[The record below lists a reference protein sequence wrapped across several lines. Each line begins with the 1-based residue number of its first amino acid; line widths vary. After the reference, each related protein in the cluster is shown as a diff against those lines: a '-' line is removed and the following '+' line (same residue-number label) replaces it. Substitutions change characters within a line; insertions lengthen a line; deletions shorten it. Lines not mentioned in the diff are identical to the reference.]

1 MALNPSGFFIRRPV
15 ATTLLTLAIGL
26 IGLLAMTRLPVAPL
40 PQIEFPAI
48 QVNAVLPGGSPETL
62 ASSVATPLERQF
74 GRIAGITEM
83 SSTSTLGSTSI
94 VLQFDLDRDIDSA
107 SRDVQAAINAARS
120 FLPPNLPTLPNYRKV
135 NPADSPV
142 IILALS
148 SDLYRMTEVYNV
160 ASSILQQKLSQ
171 TPGVG
176 QVMIGGSSLPGIRIE
191 VNPSYLNNYGLGLE
205 DIRKVI
211 QGQNVRRPVGVIE
224 NHDLTW
230 ILRPLDQM
238 VKVEEYQKLIVA
250 NHNGTTLRL
259 GDLAQITEAAEDARA
274 IGFRGDQPCV
284 ILLVNR
290 QPGANIIDTA
300 DRVIA
305 MLPELQASIPAGMTL
320 DKVIDRT
327 LTIRASVHDIELS
340 LVVSILLVV
349 FVVYLFLGN
358 IRTTLIPVIAIPVSL
373 LGTYGVMYALN
384 YSLNNLT
391 LMALTIA
398 TGFVVDD
405 AIVVT
410 ENITRHLQRGLSPR
424 AAAIKGSQEIGF
436 TVFSISI
443 SLVAVFLPLLL
454 MEGML
459 GRLFREFSV
468 TLASA
473 VLISMMISLITT
485 PMLCSIFLRAEPSD
499 GQHQGGFA
507 RMTESFQ
514 QRIELGYGRG
524 IRWVVDHQI
533 LMFLLTSLTVFATG
547 YLYKTIPKGF
557 FPQQDTGRLMG
568 QVIADQQTSYQAM
581 VGRLHQYI
589 QIMREDPAIQVVV
602 GFAGGS
608 GPGGG
613 GSAVNTARVFGA
625 LKPLSE
631 RKLSA
636 DEVIGRLRGK
646 MLKVPGGQLF
656 LQPPQ
661 DLRIGGKI
669 SATQWQYSLKATTLD
684 DLRDWSP
691 KVMDALRSIPAI
703 TDLSM
708 DHQNAGISAVVEID
722 RETAMRLGV
731 TVQAI
736 DDTLYDAFG
745 QRQVSTLYGSL
756 NQTHVVMS
764 VPLESAATHADALDQ
779 LYVSNRS
786 GKQIPL
792 RQLAH
797 FRIENVPLQV
807 NHSEQFPSTTYSFN
821 LIPGYSLSDAIKD
834 IKVVE
839 TRIGLPDGVK
849 GKFQGAALAF
859 QSSLK
864 SQPYLVLA
872 ALLSVYIVLGIL
884 YENTLH
890 PITILSTIPSAGVGA
905 LLALMFF
912 KIELNVIGLI
922 GIILLIGIVKK
933 NAIMMIDFA
942 LHLEE
947 HEGLDPK
954 EAIIRA
960 CLLRFRPIMMTTLA
974 AIFGA
979 IPLAF
984 GRGPGFEIRQPLG
997 ISIIGGLLLSQVITL
1012 YSTPVVYLAMEKF
1025 RLKLAHWRHAITAR

>member
-1 MALNPSGFFIRRPV
+1 MALNPSAFFIRRPV
-15 ATTLLTLAIGL
+15 ATTLLTLAIALVG
-26 IGLLAMTRLPVAPL
+26 ILAMTRLAVAPL

-48 QVNAVLPGGSPETL
+48 QVNANLPGGSPETL
-62 ASSVATPLERQF
+62 ASTVATPLERQF

-94 VLQFDLDRDIDSA
+94 TLQFDLDRNIDAA

-148 SDLYRMTEVYNV
+148 SDQYPMTAVYNM
-160 ASSILQQKLSQ
+160 ASSILQQRLSQ

-191 VNPSYLNNYGLGLE
+191 IDPSYLNHYGIGLE
-205 DIRKVI
+205 DIRRVI
-211 QGQNVRRPVGVIE
+211 AGQNIRRPVGVIE
-224 NHDLTW
+224 SHDLTW
-230 ILRPLDQM
+230 ILRPIDQLLR
-238 VKVEEYQKLIVA
+238 VEDYQALIVA
-250 NHNGTTLRL
+250 TANGTTLRL
-259 GDLAQITEAAEDARA
+259 GDLAHITQAAEDARA
-274 IGFRGDQPCV
+274 IGFKGDEPCV

-320 DKVIDRT
+320 TKVIDRT
-327 LTIRASVHDIELS
+327 LTIRASVHDIEFS

-358 IRTTLIPVIAIPVSL
+358 LRTTLIPIIAIPVSL
-373 LGTYGVMYALN
+373 LGTYGVMYLLD

-410 ENITRHLQRGLSPR
+410 ENITRHLQRGMSSR
-424 AAAIKGSQEIGF
+424 EAAIKGSQEIAF

-454 MEGML
+454 MEGMI

-468 TLASA
+468 TLATA
-473 VLISMMISLITT
+473 VLISMLISLITT
-485 PMLCSIFLRAEPSD
+485 PMLCSIFLRPDKVENEQTGRFSHLTASI
-499 GQHQGGFA
+499 QN
-507 RMTESFQ
+507 
-514 QRIELGYGRG
+514 RIESGYGRG
-524 IRWVVDHQI
+524 IRWVVDHQL
-533 LMFLLTSLTVFATG
+533 LMLLITFLTIIGTG
-547 YLYKTIPKGF
+547 YLYKIIPKGF

-581 VGRLHQYI
+581 VGRLHEYI
-589 QIMREDPAIQVVV
+589 RIMGEDPAIQVVV

-631 RKLSA
+631 RRLNA
-636 DEVIGRLRGK
+636 DGVIGRLRSQ
-646 MLKVPGGQLF
+646 MMKVPGGQLF

-669 SATQWQYSLKATTLD
+669 SATQWQYTLKASTLD

-691 KVMDALRSIPAI
+691 KVLEALRSISAI
-703 TDLSM
+703 TDLNM
-708 DHQNAGISAVVEID
+708 DHQNAGLSAVVEID

-736 DDTLYDAFG
+736 DDTLYDAYG
-745 QRQVSTLYGSL
+745 QRQISTLYGAL

-764 VPLESAATHADALDQ
+764 VPLDAAEHAGALEN
-779 LYVSNRS
+779 LYVANRQ

-792 RQLAH
+792 RQVAH
-797 FRIENVPLQV
+797 FRMENMPLQV

-821 LIPGYSLSDAIKD
+821 LIPGYSLSDAIQD
-834 IKVVE
+834 IKRVE
-839 TRIGLPDGVK
+839 AKIGLPSGVK

-864 SQPYLVLA
+864 SQPFLVLA
-872 ALLSVYIVLGIL
+872 ALISVYIVLGML

-905 LLALMFF
+905 LLGLMLF

-942 LHLEE
+942 LHLE
-947 HEGLDPK
+947 HVEGLDPK

-960 CLLRFRPIMMTTLA
+960 CLLRFRPIMMTTFA

-979 IPLAF
+979 LPLAF

-1012 YSTPVVYLAMEKF
+1012 YSTPVVYLAME
-1025 RLKLAHWRHAITAR
+1025 RLRMRMSRWRQAISAR

>member
-1 MALNPSGFFIRRPV
+1 MAMNPSAFFIRRPV
-15 ATTLLTLAIGL
+15 ATTLLTVAIGL
-26 IGLLAMTRLPVAPL
+26 VGLLAMSRLAVAPL

-62 ASSVATPLERQF
+62 ASTVATPLERQF

-83 SSTSTLGSTSI
+83 SSTSTLGGTSV
-94 VLQFDLDRDIDSA
+94 VLQFDLDRDIDAA

-148 SDLYRMTEVYNV
+148 SDLYPMSEVYNV
-160 ASSILQQKLSQ
+160 ASSILQQRLSQ

-191 VNPSYLNNYGLGLE
+191 VDPAYLNNYGLGLE
-205 DIRKVI
+205 DIRRVI
-211 QGQNVRRPVGVIE
+211 QGQNIRRPVGVIE

-230 ILRPLDQM
+230 ILKPMDQLL
-238 VKVEEYQKLIVA
+238 KVEEYQNLIIRTA
-250 NHNGTTLRL
+250 KGQTLRL
-259 GDLAQITEAAEDARA
+259 GDLAHITQAAEDARA
-274 IGFRGDQPCV
+274 IGFMGDQPCV

-290 QPGANIIDTA
+290 QPGANIIDAA

-305 MLPELQASIPAGMTL
+305 MMPELQASIPAGMTL
-320 DKVIDRT
+320 TKVIDRT

-358 IRTTLIPVIAIPVSL
+358 LKTTLIPVIAIPVSI
-373 LGTYGVMYALN
+373 LGTYGVMFALD

-410 ENITRHLQRGLSPR
+410 ENITRHLERGLSPR
-424 AAAIKGSQEIGF
+424 AAAIRGSKEIGF
-436 TVFSISI
+436 TILSISI

-473 VLISMMISLITT
+473 VLISMVISLVTT
-485 PMLCSIFLRAEPSD
+485 PMLCSVFLRHEPEDKALRGRFSLW
-499 GQHQGGFA
+499 
-507 RMTESFQ
+507 TEAFQ
-514 QRIELGYGRG
+514 SRIESGYGRG
-524 IRWVVDHQI
+524 IRWVVEHQF
-533 LMFLLTSLTVFATG
+533 LMLILTSLTVFATG

-581 VGRLHQYI
+581 VGRLHEYI
-589 QIMREDPAIQVVV
+589 RIMGEDPAIQVVV

-625 LKPLSE
+625 LKPLSD
-631 RKLSA
+631 RGVNA
-636 DEVIGRLRGK
+636 DAVIGRLRSK
-646 MLKVPGGQLF
+646 MLQVPGGQLF

-669 SATQWQYSLKATTLD
+669 SATQWQYTLKASTLD

-691 KVMDALRSIPAI
+691 KVLEALRSIPAI
-703 TDLSM
+703 TDLNM
-708 DHQNAGISAVVEID
+708 DHQNAGLSAVVEID

-731 TVQAI
+731 SVQAI
-736 DDTLYDAFG
+736 DDALYDAFG
-745 QRQVSTLYGSL
+745 QRQVSTLYGRL
-756 NQTHVVMS
+756 NQAHVVMG
-764 VPLESAATHADALDQ
+764 VPLNAAERAGALDH
-779 LYVSNRS
+779 LYVASRS
-786 GKQIPL
+786 GKAVPL

-797 FRIENVPLQV
+797 FRMENIPLQV

-834 IKVVE
+834 IQTVE
-839 TRIGLPDGVK
+839 ARIGLPDGVK

-864 SQPYLVLA
+864 SQPFLVLA
-872 ALLSVYIVLGIL
+872 ALISVYIVLGML

-905 LLALMFF
+905 LLGLMLF

-942 LHLEE
+942 LHLEQ

-997 ISIIGGLLLSQVITL
+997 ISIIGGLLLSQLITL
-1012 YSTPVVYLAMEKF
+1012 YSTPVVYLAMERF
-1025 RLKLAHWRHAITAR
+1025 RLKMAQWRLAFSSR

>member
-1 MALNPSGFFIRRPV
+1 MALNLSAFFIHRPV
-15 ATTLLTLAIGL
+15 ATTLLTFAIGL
-26 IGLLAMTRLPVAPL
+26 VGLLAMTRLPVAPL

-94 VLQFDLDRDIDSA
+94 TLQFDLDRDIDAA

-120 FLPPNLPTLPNYRKV
+120 FLPPNLPTLPNYKKV

-148 SDLYRMTEVYNV
+148 SELYPMTEVYNV
-160 ASSILQQKLSQ
+160 ASSILQQRLSQ

-191 VNPSYLNNYGLGLE
+191 IDPAYLNHYGLGLE
-205 DIRKVI
+205 DIRRVI

-230 ILRPLDQM
+230 ILRPVDQLLN
-238 VKVEEYQKLIVA
+238 VEDYRALTVA
-250 NHNGTTLRL
+250 SANGTTLKL
-259 GDLAQITEAAEDARA
+259 GDLARITPAAEDARA
-274 IGFRGDQPCV
+274 IGYKGDEPCV

-305 MLPELQASIPAGMTL
+305 MMPELQASIPAGMSLT
-320 DKVIDRT
+320 KVIDRT

-358 IRTTLIPVIAIPVSL
+358 LRTTLIPVIAIPVSI
-373 LGTYGVMYALN
+373 LGTYGVMYALD

-410 ENITRHLQRGLSPR
+410 ENISRHLHAGLTPKE
-424 AAAIKGSQEIGF
+424 AAIKGSREIGF
-436 TVFSISI
+436 TVLSISI

-468 TLASA
+468 TLAAA
-473 VLISMMISLITT
+473 VLISMVISLVTT
-485 PMLCSIFLRAEPSD
+485 PMLCSLFLRPEHPDPAQKS
-499 GQHQGGFA
+499 GFS
-507 RMTESFQ
+507 RLTESFQ
-514 QRIELGYGRG
+514 QRIESGYGHG

-533 LMFLLTSLTVFATG
+533 LMLLVTSLTVFGTG
-547 YLYKTIPKGF
+547 YLYKSIPKGF

-568 QVIADQQTSYQAM
+568 QVIADQQTSFQAM

-589 QIMREDPAIQVVV
+589 RIMGEDPAIQVVV

-613 GSAVNTARVFGA
+613 GSAANTARVFGA

-636 DEVIGRLRGK
+636 DGVIGRLRSK
-646 MLKVPGGQLF
+646 MLQVPGGQLF

-669 SATQWQYSLKATTLD
+669 SATQWQYTLKASTLD

-691 KVMDALRSIPAI
+691 RLLEALRTIPAI
-703 TDLSM
+703 TDLNM
-708 DHQNAGISAVVEID
+708 DHQNAGLSAVIEID

-731 TVQAI
+731 TIQAI
-736 DDTLYDAFG
+736 DDTLYDAYG
-745 QRQVSTLYGSL
+745 QRQVSTLYGPL
-756 NQTHVVMS
+756 NQAHVVMS
-764 VPLESAATHADALDQ
+764 VPLDTAEHAGALEN
-779 LYVSNRS
+779 LYVANQS

-792 RQLAH
+792 RQVAR
-797 FRIENVPLQV
+797 FRMENMPLQV

-821 LIPGYSLSDAIKD
+821 LIPGYSLSDAISD
-834 IKVVE
+834 IKAVE
-839 TRIGLPDGVK
+839 ARIGLPDGVK

-864 SQPYLVLA
+864 SQPFLVLA
-872 ALLSVYIVLGIL
+872 ALISVYIVLGML

-905 LLALMFF
+905 LLGLMLF

-984 GRGPGFEIRQPLG
+984 GKGPGFEIRQPLG

-1012 YSTPVVYLAMEKF
+1012 YSTPVVYLAMERF
-1025 RLKLAHWRHAITAR
+1025 RLKMAQWRQALTVS

>member
-1 MALNPSGFFIRRPV
+1 MALNPSAFFIRRPV

-26 IGLLAMTRLPVAPL
+26 VGLLAMTRLPVAPL

-62 ASSVATPLERQF
+62 ASTVATPLERQF
-74 GRIAGITEM
+74 GRIAGVTEM

-94 VLQFDLDRDIDSA
+94 VLQFDLNRDIDAA
-107 SRDVQAAINAARS
+107 SRDVQSAINAARS

-176 QVMIGGSSLPGIRIE
+176 QVVIGGSSLPGIRIE
-191 VNPSYLNNYGLGLE
+191 LDPAYLNNYGLGLE

-211 QGQNVRRPVGVIE
+211 QGQNVRRPVGIIE

-230 ILRPLDQM
+230 ILRPFDQL
-238 VKVEEYQKLIVA
+238 VKVEEYQNLIVA
-250 NHNGTTLRL
+250 NANGTTVRL
-259 GDLAQITEAAEDARA
+259 GDLATITEAAEDARA
-274 IGFRGDQPCV
+274 IGFNGDQPCV

-290 QPGANIIDTA
+290 QPGANIIEAA

-305 MLPELQASIPAGMTL
+305 MLPELQASIPAGMSLT
-320 DKVIDRT
+320 KVIDRT

-358 IRTTLIPVIAIPVSL
+358 LRTTLIPVIAIPVSI
-373 LGTYGVMYALN
+373 LGTYGVMYALH

-410 ENITRHLQRGLSPR
+410 ENITRHLQRGLSAR

-436 TVFSISI
+436 TVLSISI

-454 MEGML
+454 MEGMI

-468 TLASA
+468 TLAAA
-473 VLISMMISLITT
+473 VLISMLISLITT
-485 PMLCSIFLRAEPSD
+485 PMLCSLFLRPESLEVRHK
-499 GQHQGGFA
+499 GRF
-507 RMTESFQ
+507 RRLTEAFQ
-514 QRIELGYGRG
+514 QRIESGYGRG

-533 LMFLLTSLTVFATG
+533 LMLLITSLTVFATG

-581 VGRLHQYI
+581 VARLHQYI
-589 QIMREDPAIQVVV
+589 RIMGDDPAIQVVV

-625 LKPLSE
+625 LKPLEE
-631 RKLSA
+631 RKISA
-636 DEVIGRLRGK
+636 DGVIARLRGK

-661 DLRIGGKI
+661 DLRIGGKV
-669 SATQWQYSLKATTLD
+669 SATQWQYSLKAGTLD
-684 DLRDWSP
+684 ELRDWSP
-691 KVMDALRSIPAI
+691 RVLDALRTIPAI

-708 DHQNAGISAVVEID
+708 DHQNAGISAIVEID

-731 TVQAI
+731 TIQAI

-745 QRQVSTLYGSL
+745 QRQISTLYGPL
-756 NQTHVVMS
+756 NQSHVVMS
-764 VPLESAATHADALDQ
+764 VPLDAARHAGALEN
-779 LYVSNRS
+779 LYVANRT

-792 RQLAH
+792 RQLAQ
-797 FRIENVPLQV
+797 FRLENVPLQV

-834 IKVVE
+834 IKAVE
-839 TRIGLPDGVK
+839 ARIDLPDGIK

-872 ALLSVYIVLGIL
+872 ALISVYIVLGML

-905 LLALMFF
+905 LLGLMMF

-942 LHLEE
+942 LHLEQ

-954 EAIIRA
+954 EAIIQA

-997 ISIIGGLLLSQVITL
+997 ISIIGGLLLSQIITL
-1012 YSTPVVYLAMEKF
+1012 YSTPVVYLAMERF
-1025 RLKLAHWRHAITAR
+1025 RLKIAQWRETIATR

>member
-1 MALNPSGFFIRRPV
+1 MALNPSAFFIRRPV
-15 ATTLLTLAIGL
+15 ATTLLTVAIAL
-26 IGLLAMTRLPVAPL
+26 IGILAMSRLAVAPL

-62 ASSVATPLERQF
+62 ASTVATPLERQF

-83 SSTSTLGSTSI
+83 SSTSTLGGTSI
-94 VLQFDLDRDIDSA
+94 VLQFDLDRDIDAA

-148 SDLYRMTEVYNV
+148 SDLYPMTEVYNV
-160 ASSILQQKLSQ
+160 ASSILQQRLSQ

-191 VNPSYLNNYGLGLE
+191 VNPAYLNNYGLGLD
-205 DIRKVI
+205 DIRRVI
-211 QGQNVRRPVGVIE
+211 QAQNVRRPVGVIE
-224 NHDLTW
+224 NHETTW
-230 ILRPLDQM
+230 ILKPMDQLM
-238 VKVEEYQKLIVA
+238 KVEEYQNLIVTTSK
-250 NHNGTTLRL
+250 GSTLRL
-259 GDLAQITEAAEDARA
+259 GELAKITQAAEDARA
-274 IGFRGDQPCV
+274 IGFKGDQPCV

-305 MLPELQASIPAGMTL
+305 MLPELQASIPAGMSLT
-320 DKVIDRT
+320 KVIDRT

-358 IRTTLIPVIAIPVSL
+358 LKTTLIPVIAIPVSI
-373 LGTYGVMYALN
+373 LGTYGVMYAFD

-410 ENITRHLQRGLSPR
+410 ENITRHLERGLSPR
-424 AAAIKGSQEIGF
+424 AAAIQGSQEIGF
-436 TVFSISI
+436 TVLSISI

-454 MEGML
+454 MEGMI

-468 TLASA
+468 TLAAA
-473 VLISMMISLITT
+473 VLISMVISLVTT
-485 PMLCSIFLRAEPSD
+485 PMLCSIFLRREPAMSSSK
-499 GQHQGGFA
+499 GRFSQW
-507 RMTESFQ
+507 TETLQTRVES
-514 QRIELGYGRG
+514 GYGRG
-524 IRWVVDHQI
+524 IRWVVEHQL
-533 LMFLLTSLTVFATG
+533 LMLFITSLTVFATG

-581 VGRLHQYI
+581 VGRLHEYI
-589 QIMREDPAIQVVV
+589 RIMGADPAIQVVV

-625 LKPLSE
+625 LKPLEE
-631 RKLSA
+631 RGLSA
-636 DEVIGRLRGK
+636 DGVIGRLRGK
-646 MLKVPGGQLF
+646 MLEVPGGQLF

-669 SATQWQYSLKATTLD
+669 SATQWQYTLKASTLD

-691 KVMDALRSIPAI
+691 RVLEALRSIPAI
-703 TDLSM
+703 TDLNM
-708 DHQNAGISAVVEID
+708 DHQNAGLSAVVEID
-722 RETAMRLGV
+722 RQTAMRLGV
-731 TVQAI
+731 SVQAI
-736 DDTLYDAFG
+736 DDALYDAFG
-745 QRQVSTLYGSL
+745 QRQVSTLYGPL
-756 NQTHVVMS
+756 NQAHVVMS
-764 VPLESAATHADALDQ
+764 VPLRDAEWASALDD
-779 LYVSNRS
+779 LYVASQS
-786 GKQIPL
+786 GKAVPL
-792 RQLAH
+792 RQVAH
-797 FRIENVPLQV
+797 FRMENIPLQV

-834 IKVVE
+834 IKTVE
-839 TRIGLPDGVK
+839 NRIGLPDGVK

-864 SQPYLVLA
+864 SQPFLVLA
-872 ALLSVYIVLGIL
+872 ALISVYIVLGIL

-905 LLALMFF
+905 LLGLMLF

-942 LHLEE
+942 LQLEQQ
-947 HEGLDPK
+947 EGLDPK
-954 EAIIRA
+954 EAIIQA

-1012 YSTPVVYLAMEKF
+1012 YSTPVVYLAMERF
-1025 RLKLAHWRHAITAR
+1025 RLKMAHWRQAFSAR